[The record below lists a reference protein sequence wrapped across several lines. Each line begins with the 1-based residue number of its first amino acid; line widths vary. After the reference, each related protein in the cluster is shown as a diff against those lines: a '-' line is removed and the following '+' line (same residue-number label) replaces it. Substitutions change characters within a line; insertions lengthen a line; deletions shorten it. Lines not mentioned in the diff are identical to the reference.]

1 MTQVST
7 QPLLDITDLEALD
20 LQTISENG
28 QRFYTD
34 TEGTKK
40 YPSVTTVVGLESRKH
55 IQAWKKRIGEEKA
68 NQITKFATDRG
79 TKIHQHV
86 EDYLRKDKEFLE
98 FDNLIHE
105 GMFKSIRPV
114 LDEII
119 PIALEAPMYSD
130 ILKMAGRVD
139 CIGMIED
146 ELCIIDFKTSGKFKE
161 EYMARPWYL
170 QMTAYALMVEELTG
184 HHIERLHALVMV
196 ESGQFQVFSANHEDC
211 IDDLVKVRTQYTN
224 LYGI

>member
-7 QPLLDITDLEALD
+7 QPLLDITDLEHLD
-20 LQTISENG
+20 LQTVSENG

-34 TEGTKK
+34 TKGARK

-55 IQAWKKRIGEEKA
+55 IQAWRKRIGEEKA
-68 NQITKFATDRG
+68 NRITKAATDRG

-86 EDYLRKDKEFLE
+86 EDYLRKEKDFLE

-114 LDEII
+114 LDEIV

-139 CIGMIED
+139 CIGMLED

-161 EYMARPWYL
+161 DYMARPWFL
-170 QMTAYALMVEELTG
+170 QMTAYATMVEELTG
-184 HHIERLHALVMV
+184 QEIERLHALVMV
-196 ESGQFQVFSANHEDC
+196 ESGHFQLFSANHEDY